1 MATILVTVGPIPA
14 QLDSVKFLTN
24 RFKGG
29 LALRTAHY
37 LAEQGHAVDVVAWDH
52 TPLET
57 TLPVRRVRDVVH
69 YVDEVLK
76 EPRDMFVLA
85 AAVANLM
92 PSTPYEG
99 KFPSHLYE
107 VGERFSIEFEIAPR
121 VIDQVKARYPRSAL
135 VGYKLFDG
143 DDNALLRAA
152 NKTLRESRA
161 TVVFANHPRQA
172 KHTKWVLTQDG
183 AVWPASFE
191 EHLRVLDR
199 LARSVYYTTQCVGEP
214 DDEPMDDVEKEVYAW
229 FPRHVA
235 KDGAHTYGT
244 FAVRR
249 GEQGFLTTSR
259 GKKATPGG
267 YALAHVLDV
276 DHGEKR
282 VVCHGQKATLNAP
295 LLAKILEI
303 NPRFCIVLH
312 GHDVEENTPE
322 AIRVTEDYTFPGA
335 DNDLV
340 HAVVTKPAK
349 VVWMPRHGWWAGFE
363 NIDQM
368 RAFIAQRNAAGAAHA

>member
-1 MATILVTVGPIPA
+1 MYQFTINGVVYQETEDENLLEYLRET
-14 QLDSVKFLTN
+14 LRLTSVKNGCGEGACGACMVLVN
-24 RFKGG
+24 G
-29 LALRTAHY
+29 LAMRACLLSLSRLQDKT
-37 LAEQGHAVDVVAWDH
+37 VITV
-52 TPLET
+52 
-57 TLPVRRVRDVVH
+57 
-69 YVDEVLK
+69 
-76 EPRDMFVLA
+76 
-85 AAVANLM
+85 
-92 PSTPYEG
+92 EG
-99 KFPSHLYE
+99 LS
-107 VGERFSIEFEIAPR
+107 ER
-121 VIDQVKARYPRSAL
+121 
-135 VGYKLFDG
+135 
-143 DDNALLRAA
+143 
-152 NKTLRESRA
+152 
-161 TVVFANHPRQA
+161 
-172 KHTKWVLTQDG
+172 
-183 AVWPASFE
+183 
-191 EHLRVLDR
+191 
-199 LARSVYYTTQCVGEP
+199 
-214 DDEPMDDVEKEVYAW
+214 EKEVYAW